1 MNELEIALAI
11 ARPFLSFS
19 IRSTTTVAVKSY
31 VHPSRLT
38 IFQNTLSDLSIH
50 DTSSLGYC
58 RIS

>member
-1 MNELEIALAI
+1 MKELEIALAF
-11 ARPFLSFS
+11 AHPFLSFS
-19 IRSTTTVAVKSY
+19 IRSTDTVAMKSC
-31 VHPSRLT
+31 VHPSRIT

>member
-19 IRSTTTVAVKSY
+19 IRSTGTVAVKSC

-38 IFQNTLSDLSIH
+38 IFQNKLSDLSIH
-50 DTSSLGYC
+50 DTSSLGFC